1 MSEETEESLQI
12 IDTYPDFRSCWKD
25 TGELPVKYKL
35 EKWLNEYMEG
45 YSALLEKQ
53 VEDYESKGFDW
64 RKESKEKV
72 FPDLEERLPRMEEA
86 RENLLELV
94 PEIHDRA
101 RKFFELDPEI
111 SVVIYVGIGCGAGW
125 STEFKGKSALLF
137 GLENIAECD
146 WTDHRSLEGLT
157 AHELGHLFHERIRE
171 ASDLSLNEGPLWRI
185 YEEGV
190 AKWSEFKLL
199 DRESWYEARGLN
211 EAGWLNWCREH
222 RGWLAEEF
230 LQRVEKEKS
239 VDQFF
244 GSWYDLRGWKQTGYF
259 LGYEAV
265 TGLISNCNLKEQ
277 DILKISDP
285 SEQIKR
291 SLKKIAKRRGKI

>member
-1 MSEETEESLQI
+1 MSEESAESLQI

-25 TGELPVKYKL
+25 TDELPVKYKL

-45 YSALLEKQ
+45 YPALLEKQ

-86 RENLLELV
+86 RENLLELI

-111 SVVIYVGIGCGAGW
+111 SIVIYVGIGCGAGW

-157 AHELGHLFHERIRE
+157 AHELSHLFHERIRE
-171 ASDLSLNEGPLWRI
+171 ASDLPIREGPFWRL
-185 YEEGV
+185 YKEGV
-190 AKWSEFKLL
+190 AKWSEFKIL

-211 EAGWLNWCREH
+211 DSSWLNWCREH
-222 RGWLAEEF
+222 KAWLGEEF
-230 LQRVEKEKS
+230 LRTVEEEESTDK
-239 VDQFF
+239 FF

-259 LGYEAV
+259 LGYQ
-265 TGLISNCNLKEQ
+265 TLSHLQTSKNLSKFEL
-277 DILKISDP
+277 LKIQNTA
-285 SEQIKR
+285 EEMKR
-291 SLKKIAKRRGKI
+291 TLKYLV